1 MIKLNLIFI
10 LALSVQSVYLATLAK
25 RSTNHYNPQQ
35 GFRTLSNGGAPQRTF
50 TTNTFVSRQ
59 PPAIIAAPLSD
70 SGFGGQQQQ
79 TVVQQQSSG
88 YGQSNQVVTPVATQT
103 VQSSGYGNAAPI
115 VTPTVTQTSD
125 SYGQQVQVQVP
136 VTETRSSYGQQVQLP
151 VAETRSSYGQQTVPV
166 QTVVQ
171 SSYGQQPAVQVV
183 APVSSGYG
191 SAAPTGMSP
200 MTLFMAQPAIQQLIA
215 TMVAQYH
222 GNQLGVAAEMPNT
235 CSVGFTQPIYE
246 SNQVTETYCRC
257 PTGTYGFTCTEN
269 FDNPCMDGSVEFTAA
284 DSRVPSNY
292 FLKCSWGIPY
302 LNKCP
307 AGTSHWSQEL
317 HACVSDEQPVQ
328 SFNSGYGSYG
338 GQQTLGKTNF
348 VAQSNSGYGQQ
359 APAATFGNFGQRVSL
374 GQSGSSY

>member
-10 LALSVQSVYLATLAK
+10 LALSVQSVYLATIAK
-25 RSTNHYNPQQ
+25 RSSNHYNPQQ
-35 GFRTLSNGGAPQRTF
+35 GFRTLSYDSAPQRTF
-50 TTNTFVSRQ
+50 ATNTFVSKQ
-59 PPAIIAAPLSD
+59 APAIIAAPLSD

-79 TVVQQQSSG
+79 TVVQQQSGG
-88 YGQSNQVVTPVATQT
+88 YGQSNQIVTPVATQT
-103 VQSSGYGNAAPI
+103 VQSSGYGNAVPI
-115 VTPTVTQTSD
+115 VTPTVTPSSD
-125 SYGQQVQVQVP
+125 NYGQQV
-136 VTETRSSYGQQVQLP
+136 QVQLP
-151 VAETRSSYGQQTVPV
+151 VAETRSSYSQQIVPV
-166 QTVVQ
+166 PTVVQ

-200 MTLFMAQPAIQQLIA
+200 MTLFMSQPAIQQLIA
-215 TMVAQYH
+215 TMVSQYH

-235 CSVGFTQPIYE
+235 CSIGFTQPIYE

-328 SFNSGYGSYG
+328 SYNSGYSSYG
-338 GQQTLGKTNF
+338 GQQNLGKTNF

-359 APAATFGNFGQRVSL
+359 APAATFGNFGQRVNL
-374 GQSGSSY
+374 GQSGNSY